1 MDRLSAQDLMM
12 LWPEELGWSQDIGAL
27 IVLDGR
33 QLLDREGRFQIERMR
48 EQIQARLQLVP
59 RFRQLLYQPGFG
71 MGWPLWIDAPSV
83 DVAEHVRLLPLA
95 APADEAQLLVA
106 CAELWQRRLD
116 RSRALWEMWFLPGL
130 PDGRVGLFMKMH
142 HSIADG
148 VAGIAALAAFVDAVP
163 DPPAISQAPWTPAAP
178 PSQRELFGDNLR
190 RHLREVGHA
199 LSGLTHP
206 AETVHQIRRGW
217 PAAREAFL
225 EGRAPQTSLNRRI
238 GSQRRYALVRS
249 DLELVKRIA
258 HTHHAK
264 VNDVLMAAVGGLR
277 ELLVGRAEPVEGLVL
292 RAFVPV
298 SLHTE
303 QPGQARGNLD
313 GGMIVPLPIGEPED
327 VRRLEMIAAETT
339 LRKARRRPQGATL
352 FPNVPIQRAAL
363 RLVHR
368 QRVMNTYV
376 ANVPGPPIPLYFA
389 GAPVLEVFPVVP
401 IMANVSLGLG
411 ALSYAGQFNLT
422 AVADR
427 ELCPD
432 LEVFVQGVRR
442 SLDALAA
449 SVLAATPVLLPTAG
463 RDGARR
469 DSA

>member
-12 LWPEELGWSQDIGAL
+12 LWPEERGWSQDIGAL
-27 IVLDGR
+27 IILDGR

-48 EQIQARLQLVP
+48 EHIQARLQLVP
-59 RFRQLLYQPGFG
+59 RFRQLLYRPGFG
-71 MGWPLWIDAPSV
+71 LGWPLWIDAPAV
-83 DVAEHVRLLPLA
+83 DLAKHVRLLPLP

-116 RSRALWEMWFLPGL
+116 RSQPLWQMWFLPGL
-130 PDGRVGLFMKMH
+130 PDGRVGLFMRLH

-148 VAGIAALAAFVDAVP
+148 VAGIAALAAFVDAAP
-163 DPPAISQAPWTPAAP
+163 DPPPVSQAPWTPAAA
-178 PSQRELFGDNLR
+178 PSQRELFADNLR
-190 RHLREVGHA
+190 RHLREIGRV
-199 LSGLTHP
+199 LSGLAHP
-206 AETVHQIRRGW
+206 AQTVHQIRRGW

-225 EGRAPQTSLNRRI
+225 EDRAPRTSLNRRI
-238 GSQRRYALVRS
+238 GSHRRYALVRS

-258 HTHHAK
+258 HAYHAK
-264 VNDVLMAAVGGLR
+264 VNDVLMTVVAGGLR
-277 ELLVGRAEPVEGLVL
+277 ELLVGREEPVEGLVL

-303 QPGQARGNLD
+303 RPGQARGNLD
-313 GGMIVPLPIGEPED
+313 GGMIVPLPIGEPKD

-339 LRKARRRPQGATL
+339 LRKTRSRPQGATL
-352 FPNVPIQRAAL
+352 FRNVPIQRAAL

-376 ANVPGPPIPLYFA
+376 ANVPGPPIPLYLA

-401 IMANVSLGLG
+401 IMANVSLGVG

-442 SLDALAA
+442 SLDALTG
-449 SVLAATPVLLPTAG
+449 SVLAATPVTKG
-463 RDGARR
+463 
-469 DSA
+469 